1 MAQIR
6 RRGPNRYTIVVYLG
20 RDPETGKKLCHSET
34 FYGTRPQAKLRAGEL
49 ELSLKKKHSGS
60 NIAKMTIGEYLD
72 QWLVVTKETY
82 GENTWT
88 KNVWHVQRLKE
99 VIGEIPLH
107 KLSIPEVQ
115 HALQGISD
123 VAPRTKR
130 DFFDTLRTAIRQ
142 AVIWGFLG
150 SDPLEGLRR
159 PKVPRKEATV
169 LTPKELYQLLEAAK
183 GYRHYL
189 IVRMLAVTGIRLG
202 EVLGL
207 KWVDVDFERN
217 TLKIQ
222 RAANCRKRTLN
233 VEPKNFSSRRTIIL
247 DNDTIAELLK
257 HKNRQ
262 VEQCIVN
269 PDNLI
274 FPAPDGR
281 PAKESA
287 VRKTVNRALRKAG
300 LPHLKVHG
308 FRHTAGSIKLD
319 AGEGLSNVSAFL
331 GHSSTATTA
340 AIYAHAIRG
349 GMSIANY
356 LKSDNLSDQREQT
369 Q

>member
-6 RRGPNRYTIVVYLG
+6 RRGPNRYTIIIYLG

-34 FYGTRPQAKLRAGEL
+34 FYGTRPQAKLRADEL
-49 ELSLKKKHSGS
+49 ELSLKKKHTGS
-60 NIAKMTIGEYLD
+60 KIAKMTLGEYLD
-72 QWLVVTKETY
+72 KWLIVTKDTY
-82 GENTWT
+82 DEGTWV
-88 KNVWHVQRLKE
+88 KNAWHVRRLKE
-99 VIGEIPLH
+99 CVGKFSLH

-115 HALQGISD
+115 QALQGIN
-123 VAPRTKR
+123 VAARTKR
-130 DFFDTLRTAIRQ
+130 DFFDTLRIAVRQ
-142 AVIWGFLG
+142 AVTWGFLS

-159 PKVPRKEATV
+159 PRVPRKEATV
-169 LTPKELYQLLEAAK
+169 LGRKELYQLLEAAK

-189 IVRMLAVTGIRLG
+189 IVRLLAVTGIRLG

-207 KWVDVDFERN
+207 KWVDVDFEKG
-217 TLKIQ
+217 TIKIQ

-233 VEPKNFSSRRTIIL
+233 SEPKNFSSRRTIKL
-247 DNDTIAELLK
+247 DNETLVELAK
-257 HKNRQ
+257 HKNNQ
-262 VEQCIVN
+262 VGQCITN
-269 PDNLI
+269 PNNLI

-281 PAKESA
+281 PVKESA
-287 VRKTVNRALRKAG
+287 VRKTMNRALNKAG
-300 LPHLKVHG
+300 LQHIKVHG
-308 FRHTAGSIKLD
+308 LRHTAGSILLD

-356 LKSDNLSDQREQT
+356 LESDKLSDQHGQT